1 MATQEAK
8 WTKLADLSEV
18 PMGEAKAVR
27 IGEGRSIALFNVDG
41 KLYATD
47 NQCPHMG
54 YPLTRGRIRHGILTC
69 DWHERSFDLEGG
81 GCFNVECD
89 DLQTFPTEVRDNEI
103 WVQLGDLTYR
113 RKAEHLSLLWE
124 GLLSGDR
131 WTMSKA
137 IALLLKG
144 GVPEVEIVELILRHL
159 GRHIASSHGSEA
171 GWDVARL
178 MNGLS
183 VGRRYKDA
191 DRLIAMTTAACA
203 ASGGAAER
211 LEVVPLPEPVAWEN
225 IDPWIRSF
233 SRDGRSGRIERC
245 LFTAYTLG
253 DADKVLPLLF
263 ECTVEPHFLGFPDNL
278 ISLGYLSEAVEEF
291 GWEKAFEL
299 VFNLGAQLVG
309 RGRGEPQRF
318 RRDAIGIMREKLREL
333 DGSDNTSTDYDED
346 AFVSALTSVDIQKSF
361 DAVAAALQGGVPI
374 DRLISTLV
382 ILAADRMARTPV
394 NVDAGWE
401 CLTTE
406 LNLAVSLRT
415 VQRIAGDTA
424 AAKGIFHAA
433 WLIFDD
439 RWLNIPLR
447 TLTPP
452 PVEST
457 LNVSNEGEGIQQITN
472 AIETLNVQSVG
483 GQVLAYLNAG
493 YSGDTLLRALGKA
506 ILWNDTATE
515 ILPTLRT
522 VFDEWNSCAGHPAR
536 NQLLVALARYATDIR
551 ANKDSGS
558 ATTTAMR
565 FAEGRTTVE
574 VFED

>member
-89 DLQTFPTEVRDNEI
+89 DLQTFPAEVRDNEI

-278 ISLGYLSEAVEEF
+278 ISLGYLSEAADEF

-333 DGSDNTSTDYDED
+333 DGSDNAATDYDED

-361 DAVAAALQGGVPI
+361 DAVAAALQGSVPI
-374 DRLISTLV
+374 DQLISTLV

-406 LNLAVSLRT
+406 LNLAASLRT

-457 LNVSNEGEGIQQITN
+457 LNVLNEEEGIQQITN

-522 VFDEWNSCAGHPAR
+522 IFDEWNSCAGHPAR

-551 ANKDSGS
+551 TNKDSGS

>member
-89 DLQTFPTEVRDNEI
+89 DLQTFPAEVRDNEI

-171 GWDVARL
+171 GWDIARL

-278 ISLGYLSEAVEEF
+278 ISLGYLSEAADEF

-333 DGSDNTSTDYDED
+333 DGSDNTATDYDED

-374 DRLISTLV
+374 DQLISTLV

-406 LNLAVSLRT
+406 LNLAASLRT

-457 LNVSNEGEGIQQITN
+457 LNVLNEEEGIQQITN

-493 YSGDTLLRALGKA
+493 YSGDTLLSALGKA

-522 VFDEWNSCAGHPAR
+522 IFDEWNSCAGHPAR
-536 NQLLVALARYATDIR
+536 HQLLIALARYATDIR
-551 ANKDSGS
+551 TNKDSGS

>member
-1 MATQEAK
+1 M
-8 WTKLADLSEV
+8 
-18 PMGEAKAVR
+18 R

-89 DLQTFPTEVRDNEI
+89 DLQTFPAEVRDNEI

-171 GWDVARL
+171 GWDIARL

-233 SRDGRSGRIERC
+233 SRDGRSERIERC

-278 ISLGYLSEAVEEF
+278 ISLGYLSEAADEF

-333 DGSDNTSTDYDED
+333 DGSDNAATNYDED

-374 DRLISTLV
+374 DQLISTLV

-406 LNLAVSLRT
+406 LNLAASLRT
-415 VQRIAGDTA
+415 VQRIAGNTA

-439 RWLNIPLR
+439 RWRNIPLR

-457 LNVSNEGEGIQQITN
+457 LNVLNEEEGIQQITN

-522 VFDEWNSCAGHPAR
+522 IFDEWNSCAGHPAR

-551 ANKDSGS
+551 TNKDSGS

>member
-89 DLQTFPTEVRDNEI
+89 DLQTFPAEVRDNEI

-171 GWDVARL
+171 GWDIARL

-278 ISLGYLSEAVEEF
+278 ISLGYLSEAADEF

-333 DGSDNTSTDYDED
+333 DGSDNTATDYDED

-374 DRLISTLV
+374 DQLISTLV

-406 LNLAVSLRT
+406 LNLAASLRT
-415 VQRIAGDTA
+415 VQRIAGDTT

-433 WLIFDD
+433 WLLFDD

-457 LNVSNEGEGIQQITN
+457 LNVSNEEEGIQQITN

-536 NQLLVALARYATDIR
+536 DQLLVALARYATDIR
-551 ANKDSGS
+551 TNKDSGS

>member
-1 MATQEAK
+1 M
-8 WTKLADLSEV
+8 
-18 PMGEAKAVR
+18 R

-89 DLQTFPTEVRDNEI
+89 DLQTFPAEVRDNEI

-171 GWDVARL
+171 GWDIARL

-233 SRDGRSGRIERC
+233 SRDGRSERIERC

-278 ISLGYLSEAVEEF
+278 ISLGYLSEAADEF

-333 DGSDNTSTDYDED
+333 DGSDNAATNYDED

-374 DRLISTLV
+374 DQLISTLV

-406 LNLAVSLRT
+406 LNLAASLRT

-457 LNVSNEGEGIQQITN
+457 LNVLNEEEGIQQITN

-522 VFDEWNSCAGHPAR
+522 IFDEWNSCAGHPAR

-551 ANKDSGS
+551 TNKDSGS

>member
-1 MATQEAK
+1 M
-8 WTKLADLSEV
+8 
-18 PMGEAKAVR
+18 R

-89 DLQTFPTEVRDNEI
+89 DLQTFPAEVRDNEI

-171 GWDVARL
+171 GWDIARL

-233 SRDGRSGRIERC
+233 SRDGRSERIERC

-278 ISLGYLSEAVEEF
+278 ISLGYLSEAADEF

-333 DGSDNTSTDYDED
+333 DGSDNAATNYDED

-374 DRLISTLV
+374 DQLISTLV

-406 LNLAVSLRT
+406 LNLAASLRT

-457 LNVSNEGEGIQQITN
+457 LNVLNEEEGIQQITN

-515 ILPTLRT
+515 ILPTVAPDTPPAINCSSHLRAT
-522 VFDEWNSCAGHPAR
+522 PLTSVPIRIADLLQPRRCALRKDEQRWKYLRIKSSIQTIMKLLEKRFKQNSKG
-536 NQLLVALARYATDIR
+536 D
-551 ANKDSGS
+551 
-558 ATTTAMR
+558 
-565 FAEGRTTVE
+565 
-574 VFED
+574 

>member
-89 DLQTFPTEVRDNEI
+89 DLQTFPAEVRDNEI

-171 GWDVARL
+171 GWDIARL

-233 SRDGRSGRIERC
+233 SRDGRSERIERC

-278 ISLGYLSEAVEEF
+278 ISLGYLSEAADEF

-333 DGSDNTSTDYDED
+333 DGSDNAATNYDED

-374 DRLISTLV
+374 DQLISTLV

-406 LNLAVSLRT
+406 LNLAASLRT

-457 LNVSNEGEGIQQITN
+457 LNVLNEEEGIQQITN

-522 VFDEWNSCAGHPAR
+522 IFDEWNSCAGHPAR

-551 ANKDSGS
+551 TNKDSGS

>member
-8 WTKLADLSEV
+8 WTKLADLSEI

-89 DLQTFPTEVRDNEI
+89 DLQTFPAEVRDNEI

-171 GWDVARL
+171 GWDIARL

-233 SRDGRSGRIERC
+233 SRDGRSERIERC

-278 ISLGYLSEAVEEF
+278 ISLGYLSEAADEF

-333 DGSDNTSTDYDED
+333 DGSDNAATNYDED

-374 DRLISTLV
+374 DQLISTLV

-406 LNLAVSLRT
+406 LNLAASLRT
-415 VQRIAGDTA
+415 VQRIAGDTT

-433 WLIFDD
+433 WLLFDD

-457 LNVSNEGEGIQQITN
+457 LNVLNEEEGIQQITN

-522 VFDEWNSCAGHPAR
+522 IFDEWNSCAGHPAR

-551 ANKDSGS
+551 TNKDSGS
-558 ATTTAMR
+558 ATTTAMC

>member
-89 DLQTFPTEVRDNEI
+89 DLQTFPAEVRDNEI

-159 GRHIASSHGSEA
+159 GRHITSSHGSEA
-171 GWDVARL
+171 GWDIARL

-233 SRDGRSGRIERC
+233 SRDGRSERIERC

-278 ISLGYLSEAVEEF
+278 ISLGYLSEAADEF

-333 DGSDNTSTDYDED
+333 DGSDNAATNYDED

-374 DRLISTLV
+374 DQLISTLV

-406 LNLAVSLRT
+406 LNLAASLRT
-415 VQRIAGDTA
+415 VQRIAGDPA

-433 WLIFDD
+433 WLLFDD

-457 LNVSNEGEGIQQITN
+457 LNVSNEEEGIQQITN

-493 YSGDTLLRALGKA
+493 YSGDTLLSALGKA

-522 VFDEWNSCAGHPAR
+522 IFDEWNSCAGHPAR

-551 ANKDSGS
+551 TNKDSGS

>member
-1 MATQEAK
+1 M
-8 WTKLADLSEV
+8 
-18 PMGEAKAVR
+18 R

-89 DLQTFPTEVRDNEI
+89 DLQTFPAEVRDNEI

-171 GWDVARL
+171 GWDIARL

-233 SRDGRSGRIERC
+233 SRDGRSERIERC

-263 ECTVEPHFLGFPDNL
+263 ECTAEPHFLGFPDNL
-278 ISLGYLSEAVEEF
+278 ISLGYLSEAADEF

-333 DGSDNTSTDYDED
+333 DGSDNAATNYDED

-374 DRLISTLV
+374 DQLISTLV

-406 LNLAVSLRT
+406 LNLAASLRT

-457 LNVSNEGEGIQQITN
+457 LNVLNEEEGIQQITN

-522 VFDEWNSCAGHPAR
+522 IFDEWNSCAGHPAR

-551 ANKDSGS
+551 TNKDSGS

>member
-8 WTKLADLSEV
+8 WTKLADLSEI

-89 DLQTFPTEVRDNEI
+89 DLQTFPAEVRDNEI

-233 SRDGRSGRIERC
+233 SRDGRSERIERC

-278 ISLGYLSEAVEEF
+278 ISLGYLSEAADEF

-333 DGSDNTSTDYDED
+333 DGSDNAATNYDED

-374 DRLISTLV
+374 DQLISTLV

-406 LNLAVSLRT
+406 LNLAASLRT

-457 LNVSNEGEGIQQITN
+457 LNVLNEEEGIQQITN

-522 VFDEWNSCAGHPAR
+522 IFDEWNSCAGHPAR

-551 ANKDSGS
+551 TNKDSGS

>member
-89 DLQTFPTEVRDNEI
+89 DLQTFPAEVRDNEI

-171 GWDVARL
+171 GWDIARL

-233 SRDGRSGRIERC
+233 SRDGRSERIERC

-278 ISLGYLSEAVEEF
+278 ISLGYLSEAADEF

-333 DGSDNTSTDYDED
+333 DGSDNAATNYDED

-374 DRLISTLV
+374 DQLISTLV

-406 LNLAVSLRT
+406 LNLAASLRT

-457 LNVSNEGEGIQQITN
+457 LNVLNEEEGIQQITN

-522 VFDEWNSCAGHPAR
+522 IFDEWNSCAGHPAR
-536 NQLLVALARYATDIR
+536 NQLLVAFARYATDIR
-551 ANKDSGS
+551 TNKDSGS

>member
-1 MATQEAK
+1 
-8 WTKLADLSEV
+8 
-18 PMGEAKAVR
+18 
-27 IGEGRSIALFNVDG
+27 
-41 KLYATD
+41 
-47 NQCPHMG
+47 MG

-89 DLQTFPTEVRDNEI
+89 DLQTFPAEVRDNEI

-171 GWDVARL
+171 GWDIARL

-278 ISLGYLSEAVEEF
+278 ISLGYLSEAADEF

-333 DGSDNTSTDYDED
+333 DGSDNAATNYDED

-374 DRLISTLV
+374 DQLISTLV

-406 LNLAVSLRT
+406 LNLAASLRT

-457 LNVSNEGEGIQQITN
+457 LNVLNEEEGIQQITN

-522 VFDEWNSCAGHPAR
+522 IFDEWNSCAGHPAR

-551 ANKDSGS
+551 TNKDSGS

>member
-8 WTKLADLSEV
+8 WTKLADLSEI

-89 DLQTFPTEVRDNEI
+89 DLQTFPAEVRDNEI

-171 GWDVARL
+171 GWDIARL

-233 SRDGRSGRIERC
+233 SRDGRSERIERC

-278 ISLGYLSEAVEEF
+278 ISLGYLSEAADEF

-333 DGSDNTSTDYDED
+333 DGSDNTATDYDED

-374 DRLISTLV
+374 DQLISTLV

-406 LNLAVSLRT
+406 LNLAASLRT

-457 LNVSNEGEGIQQITN
+457 LNVLNEEEGIQQITN

-522 VFDEWNSCAGHPAR
+522 IFDEWNSCAGHPAR

-551 ANKDSGS
+551 TNKDSGS

>member
-89 DLQTFPTEVRDNEI
+89 DLQTFPAEVRDNEI

-278 ISLGYLSEAVEEF
+278 ISLGYLSEAADEF

-333 DGSDNTSTDYDED
+333 DGSDNAATDYDED

-374 DRLISTLV
+374 DQLISTLV

-406 LNLAVSLRT
+406 LNLAASLRT

-457 LNVSNEGEGIQQITN
+457 LNVLNEEEGIQQITN

-522 VFDEWNSCAGHPAR
+522 IFDEWNSCAGHLAR

-551 ANKDSGS
+551 TNKDSGS

>member
-1 MATQEAK
+1 MATEETK
-8 WTKLADLSEV
+8 WTKLTELSEV
-18 PMGEAKAVR
+18 PLGEAKAVQ

-41 KLYATD
+41 KIYATD

-54 YPLTRGRIRHGILTC
+54 YPLTRGRIRHSILTC

-89 DLQTFPTEVRDNEI
+89 DLQTFPAEVRDDEI
-103 WVQLGDLTYR
+103 WVQLGDMAYK

-144 GVPEVEIVELILRHL
+144 GVPEGEIVELILRHL

-178 MNGLS
+178 MNGLA
-183 VGRRYKDA
+183 VGRRYTDA
-191 DRLIAMTTAACA
+191 DRLIAMTTATCA

-225 IDPWIRSF
+225 IEPWVRSF
-233 SRDGRSGRIERC
+233 SRDGHSGRIERC

-253 DADKVLPLLF
+253 DADKILPLLF

-278 ISLGYLSEAVEEF
+278 ISLGYLSEAVDEF
-291 GWEKAFEL
+291 GWEEAYEL
-299 VFNLGAQLVG
+299 VFNLGAKLTG
-309 RGRGEPQRF
+309 RSRGEPQRF
-318 RRDAIGIMREKLREL
+318 RRDAIGIMREKLGEL
-333 DGSDNTSTDYDED
+333 EVSDSATADYDED
-346 AFVSALTSVDIQKSF
+346 AFVSALTSVDIKRSF
-361 DAVAAALQGGVPI
+361 DAVTAVLKGGVPI
-374 DRLISTLV
+374 DQLISTLV

-406 LNLAVSLRT
+406 LNLAASLRT
-415 VQRIAGDTA
+415 GQRIAGDDA
-424 AAKGIFHAA
+424 AVKGIFHAA

-439 RWLNIPLR
+439 RWLNIPSR
-447 TLTPP
+447 SLTPA
-452 PVEST
+452 PVEVGFSA
-457 LNVSNEGEGIQQITN
+457 SNEEEGIQQIINT
-472 AIETLNVQSVG
+472 IETLNVQSIG
-483 GQVLAYLNAG
+483 GQVLAYLDAG
-493 YSGDTLLRALGKA
+493 YSGDTLLHALGKA

-522 VFDEWNSCAGHPAR
+522 VFDEWNNCVGHPAR

-551 ANKDSGS
+551 TNKDSES

-574 VFED
+574 IFED

>member
-1 MATQEAK
+1 MATQETE

-18 PMGEAKAVR
+18 PIGEAKAVQ

-89 DLQTFPTEVRDNEI
+89 DLQTFPAEVRNGEI
-103 WVQLGDLTYR
+103 WVQLGDLIYR

-144 GVPEVEIVELILRHL
+144 GVPEGEIVELILRHL

-171 GWDVARL
+171 GWDIARL

-211 LEVVPLPEPVAWEN
+211 LEVVPLPEPVAWES
-225 IDPWIRSF
+225 IEPWVRSF
-233 SRDGRSGRIERC
+233 SRDGHSGRIERC

-253 DADKVLPLLF
+253 NMDKILPLLF

-278 ISLGYLSEAVEEF
+278 ISLGYLSESVNEF

-299 VFNLGAQLVG
+299 VFNLGSKLVG
-309 RGRGEPQRF
+309 RRRGEPQRF
-318 RRDAIGIMREKLREL
+318 RRDAIGIMREKLSEL
-333 DGSDNTSTDYDED
+333 DARDSAATDYDED
-346 AFVSALTSVDIQKSF
+346 TFVKALTSVDIQKSF
-361 DAVAAALQGGVPI
+361 DGVTVALQGGVPI
-374 DRLISTLV
+374 DRIISTLV

-406 LNLAVSLRT
+406 LNLAASLRT
-415 VQRIAGDTA
+415 VQRIAGETA
-424 AAKGIFHAA
+424 ATKGIFHAA

-439 RWLNIPLR
+439 RWLNIPTR

-452 PVEST
+452 PVEAT
-457 LNVSNEGEGIQQITN
+457 FNASNEEAGIQQIINT
-472 AIETLNVQSVG
+472 IETLNVQSVG
-483 GQVLAYLNAG
+483 GQVLGYLNAG
-493 YSGDTLLRALGKA
+493 YSGDTLLHALGRA
-506 ILWNDTATE
+506 ILLE
-515 ILPTLRT
+515 RYR
-522 VFDEWNSCAGHPAR
+522 HR
-536 NQLLVALARYATDIR
+536 NPSPLSAPFSMNGTVALGTPLAINCLSHSPVTPLTSARTRI
-551 ANKDSGS
+551 ANLLQPQRCALRKGEQ
-558 ATTTAMR
+558 R
-565 FAEGRTTVE
+565 
-574 VFED
+574 

>member
-1 MATQEAK
+1 MATEETK
-8 WTKLADLSEV
+8 WTKLADSSEV
-18 PMGEAKAVR
+18 PAGEAKAVQ
-27 IGEGRSIALFNVDG
+27 IGEGRSIALFNVDN
-41 KLYATD
+41 KIYATD

-89 DLQTFPTEVRDNEI
+89 DLQTFPAEARDDGI
-103 WVQLGDLTYR
+103 WVQLGDMTYR

-144 GVPEVEIVELILRHL
+144 GVPEGEIVELILRHL
-159 GRHIASSHGSEA
+159 GRHIASAHGSEA
-171 GWDVARL
+171 GWDIARL

-183 VGRRYKDA
+183 VGRRYTDA

-225 IDPWIRSF
+225 IEPWIRSF
-233 SRDGRSGRIERC
+233 SRDGHSGRIERC

-253 DADKVLPLLF
+253 DADKILPLLF
-263 ECTVEPHFLGFPDNL
+263 ECTVEPHFIGFPDNL
-278 ISLGYLSEAVEEF
+278 ISLGYLSEAVNEF
-291 GWEKAFEL
+291 GWEQAFEL
-299 VFNLGAQLVG
+299 VFNLGAKLAG
-309 RGRGEPQRF
+309 RSRGEPQRF
-318 RRDAIGIMREKLREL
+318 RRDAIGIMREKLGEL
-333 DGSDNTSTDYDED
+333 EASDSAATDYDED

-361 DAVAAALQGGVPI
+361 TGVAHALRCGVST
-374 DRLISTLV
+374 DRIISTLV

-406 LNLAVSLRT
+406 LNLAASLRT
-415 VQRIAGDTA
+415 VQRIAGEDA
-424 AAKGIFHAA
+424 AVKGIFHAA

-439 RWLNIPLR
+439 RWLNIPSR
-447 TLTPP
+447 ALTPP
-452 PVEST
+452 PVE
-457 LNVSNEGEGIQQITN
+457 LDFNAANEEEGIQQITN

-483 GQVLAYLNAG
+483 GQVLGYLDAG
-493 YSGDTLLRALGKA
+493 YSGDTLLHALGKA

-522 VFDEWNSCAGHPAR
+522 VFDEWNNCAGHPAR

-551 ANKDSGS
+551 TNKDSES

-574 VFED
+574 IFED

>member
-89 DLQTFPTEVRDNEI
+89 DLQTFPAEVRDNEI

-171 GWDVARL
+171 GWDIARL

-278 ISLGYLSEAVEEF
+278 ISLGYLSEAADEF

-333 DGSDNTSTDYDED
+333 DGSDNTATDYDED

-361 DAVAAALQGGVPI
+361 DAVAAALQGSVPI
-374 DRLISTLV
+374 DQLISTLV

-457 LNVSNEGEGIQQITN
+457 LNVLNEEEGIQQITN

-522 VFDEWNSCAGHPAR
+522 IFDEWNSCAGHPAR

-551 ANKDSGS
+551 TNKDSGS

>member
-1 MATQEAK
+1 MATEEAK
-8 WTKLADLSEV
+8 WTKLAELSEV
-18 PMGEAKAVR
+18 PVGEAKAVQ
-27 IGEGRSIALFNVDG
+27 IGEGRSIALFNIDD
-41 KLYATD
+41 KIYATD

-89 DLQTFPTEVRDNEI
+89 DLQTLPAELRDSEI
-103 WVQLGDLTYR
+103 WVQLGDLTYK
-113 RKAEHLSLLWE
+113 RKAEHLNLLWE

-144 GVPEVEIVELILRHL
+144 GVPEGEIVELVLRHL

-183 VGRRYKDA
+183 VGRRYTDA

-225 IDPWIRSF
+225 IEPWIRSF
-233 SRDGRSGRIERC
+233 SRDGHSGRIERC

-253 DADKVLPLLF
+253 EADRVLPLLF
-263 ECTVEPHFLGFPDNL
+263 ECTVEPHFIGFPDNL
-278 ISLGYLSEAVEEF
+278 ISLGYLSEAVDEF
-291 GWEKAFEL
+291 GWKKAFEL
-299 VFNLGAQLVG
+299 VFNLGAKLVG
-309 RGRGEPQRF
+309 RRRGEPQRF
-318 RRDAIGIMREKLREL
+318 RRDAISIMREKLNEL
-333 DGSDNTSTDYDED
+333 DASDNAVTDYDED
-346 AFVSALTSVDIQKSF
+346 TFVRALTSVDIQKSF
-361 DAVAAALQGGVPI
+361 NGVANALKSGVSI

-382 ILAADRMARTPV
+382 LLAADRMARTPV

-406 LNLAVSLRT
+406 LNLAASLRT
-415 VQRIAGDTA
+415 VQRIAGDA
-424 AAKGIFHAA
+424 AVVKGIFHAA

-439 RWLNIPLR
+439 RWLNIPSR
-447 TLTPP
+447 RLTSP
-452 PVEST
+452 PVDDGF
-457 LNVSNEGEGIQQITN
+457 NASNEEEAVQQIINT
-472 AIETLNVQSVG
+472 IETLNVQSVG
-483 GQVLAYLNAG
+483 GQVLGYLDAG
-493 YSGDTLLRALGKA
+493 YSGDTLLHALGKV

-522 VFDEWNSCAGHPAR
+522 VFDEWSNCAGHPAR

-551 ANKDSGS
+551 TNKDSES